1 MRTVKKIMVLL
12 LACLL
17 AFGALTA
24 CKSAEEQEDE
34 GRKEQA
40 RVRLT
45 FLTPLNAIN
54 EDTMQQTVYAFNA
67 AYEGKIHVTLVDDVG
82 DTALTQ
88 LGAQN
93 EAPDIV
99 SLGEK
104 QFKTAVDSKYLAALD
119 EYAESSESVDLND
132 IWASSVDRFRYDSES
147 GKTGEGSPLYALPA
161 ENNPV
166 VVYYN
171 VDWFEREGINIISIV
186 EDKLPA
192 GYLPHGYYEY
202 TDANKPAGAEWKKTG
217 NVYRVFNNQ
226 IPMNWDEV
234 MQLGK
239 IFSDISD
246 NNPNNKYGF
255 MSEWWFSWGWSV
267 GGDCIQLG
275 FTDGVNSQTAA
286 YRRINTGFRSTTRA
300 KISL

>member
-24 CKSAEEQEDE
+24 CKSAEEQEDD

-119 EYAESSESVDLND
+119 EYAEASESVDLND

-171 VDWFEREGINIISIV
+171 VDWFEREGINIISIA
-186 EDKLPA
+186 EDELPE

-202 TDANKPAGAEWKKTG
+202 TDANKPAGAEWTKTG

-226 IPMNWDEV
+226 D
-234 MQLGK
+234 
-239 IFSDISD
+239 F
-246 NNPNNKYGF
+246 
-255 MSEWWFSWGWSV
+255 
-267 GGDCIQLG
+267 
-275 FTDGVNSQTAA
+275 
-286 YRRINTGFRSTTRA
+286 
-300 KISL
+300 

>member
-119 EYAESSESVDLND
+119 EYAE
-132 IWASSVDRFRYDSES
+132 
-147 GKTGEGSPLYALPA
+147 
-161 ENNPV
+161 
-166 VVYYN
+166 
-171 VDWFEREGINIISIV
+171 
-186 EDKLPA
+186 
-192 GYLPHGYYEY
+192 
-202 TDANKPAGAEWKKTG
+202 
-217 NVYRVFNNQ
+217 
-226 IPMNWDEV
+226 
-234 MQLGK
+234 
-239 IFSDISD
+239 
-246 NNPNNKYGF
+246 
-255 MSEWWFSWGWSV
+255 
-267 GGDCIQLG
+267 
-275 FTDGVNSQTAA
+275 
-286 YRRINTGFRSTTRA
+286 RR
-300 KISL
+300 SLWI